1 MSLATLP
8 ISLVAFL
15 KFVSSPITHHIGY
28 LVKSRKKVQ
37 DLEVDVGRLKARTED
52 LNREITDADRNGMVP
67 TSQVGGWI
75 RRARTKLMK
84 LLRTRARTIDALEG
98 NVKKVRDCLNND
110 AFGTIGILGM
120 GGVGKTTLMTYVNNL
135 LLKLDEFINERFSKI
150 LWITVSKDLNI
161 KRIRKE
167 IGRQLGLK
175 LDVEDEEMMVDR
187 LFSTVKKQ
195 RFLLILDD
203 VWAMLDIDNIRVPPP
218 DAQNKCKVIITT
230 RKIDVCNQMGTDTNI
245 KVDILQNS
253 EAWGLFCEKATR
265 VVDLPAIKPHAEA
278 VVKECGGLPLA
289 ITTVGSAMR
298 RQRSIAVWK
307 NALQALREASTEIEG
322 MESKVYLPLKF
333 SYEALKVENIK
344 ECFLYCSLAHSWK
357 FKSRGCKKQRPSYKK
372 LIGSC
377 MLQRCPT
384 SERRVKLHDV
394 ICDLAVWIG
403 SSTGKFV
410 VEAGLGL
417 METRKLQSRNR
428 IERLPNQPVCPRITT
443 LLLQDN
449 ITLSSISSGFFEF
462 MGTLKVL
469 DLRGTVIQSL
479 PPSLSNLRNLRCL
492 LLSDCYRLVDIP
504 LLQELKHLQSLN
516 LRETKIERLPQGLEE
531 LVNLNY
537 LDLEGTQQLKI
548 FEHGMISRLTCLEEV
563 NIFECGFK
571 EWKLEGDEEHRSDDT
586 RYQDRK
592 VKRGEGSWAAN
603 WEELDEARIINKAE
617 YKEIFVHVRKLE
629 LVRCQGLMNID
640 HLPHMTCL
648 KTLFIESCLELES
661 LVLDLA
667 KWHLEGDDLKSV
679 HHNLKMI
686 VITSCNG
693 LKNVLLSA
701 VLPCFLNLQCVCI
714 SEMEEMISGVVEE
727 KNVLHNLIWLDFR
740 KLPKLKSI
748 FIYVNWCPKWKK
760 LHPGLEEAKNLGSIM
775 GSLDWWKGLEWED
788 EHAKS
793 TLQPLFESI

>member
-98 NVKKVRDCLNND
+98 
-110 AFGTIGILGM
+110 
-120 GGVGKTTLMTYVNNL
+120 
-135 LLKLDEFINERFSKI
+135 
-150 LWITVSKDLNI
+150 VSKLPLQLQIGQAYD
-161 KRIRKE
+161 KE
-167 IGRQLGLK
+167 TK
-175 LDVEDEEMMVDR
+175 
-187 LFSTVKKQ
+187 
-195 RFLLILDD
+195 DD
-203 VWAMLDIDNIRVPPP
+203 VWAMLDIDNIRVPRP

-344 ECFLYCSLAHSWK
+344 ECFLAHSWK

-417 METRKLQSRNR
+417 METRKLQCGKLLNGLVDIPPLQELKHLQALNLRKTNM
-428 IERLPNQPVCPRITT
+428 ERLPQGLEELV
-443 LLLQDN
+443 
-449 ITLSSISSGFFEF
+449 
-462 MGTLKVL
+462 TLKVL

-603 WEELDEARIINKAE
+603 WEELE
-617 YKEIFVHVRKLE
+617 
-629 LVRCQGLMNID
+629 C
-640 HLPHMTCL
+640 MTRL
-648 KTLFIESCLELES
+648 
-661 LVLDLA
+661 
-667 KWHLEGDDLKSV
+667 
-679 HHNLKMI
+679 
-686 VITSCNG
+686 
-693 LKNVLLSA
+693 
-701 VLPCFLNLQCVCI
+701 
-714 SEMEEMISGVVEE
+714 
-727 KNVLHNLIWLDFR
+727 
-740 KLPKLKSI
+740 
-748 FIYVNWCPKWKK
+748 
-760 LHPGLEEAKNLGSIM
+760 
-775 GSLDWWKGLEWED
+775 
-788 EHAKS
+788 
-793 TLQPLFESI
+793 